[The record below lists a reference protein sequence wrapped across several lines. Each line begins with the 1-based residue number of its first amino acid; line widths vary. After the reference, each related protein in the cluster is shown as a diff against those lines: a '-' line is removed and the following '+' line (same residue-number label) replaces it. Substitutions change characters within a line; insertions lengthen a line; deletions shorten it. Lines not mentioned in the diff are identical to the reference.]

1 MNIINVKAEKRTEVG
16 SKGSRAIRRA
26 GKIPCVLY
34 GGEKVEYFTVEPN
47 GVKHLIYTPDF
58 KIAEIE
64 VDGVSTRCIVKDLQI
79 HPVTDEIVHIDFLRL
94 IDDVKI
100 KVELPVGF
108 KGVSPGVKGGGKLIQ
123 SMRKVKV
130 KALPKD
136 LKDTLYVSIEGLE
149 LGDAVRVRDVEVG
162 EGIEVMNPPATPVA
176 RVAVPRALKS
186 ATAGEAES
194 KEATEEATEEAAEA

>member
-1 MNIINVKAEKRTEVG
+1 MNVVNVKAEKRSEVG
-16 SKGSRAIRRA
+16 SKGSKAIRRA
-26 GKIPCVLY
+26 GRIPCVLY
-34 GGEKVEYFTVEPN
+34 GGDNVEYFSVHPN

-64 VDGVSTRCIVKDLQI
+64 VDGATTRCIVKDLQI
-79 HPVTDEIVHIDFLRL
+79 HPVTDDIVHIDFLRL

-123 SMRKVKV
+123 TMRKVKV

-136 LKDTLYVSIEGLE
+136 LQDTLYVSIEGLE
-149 LGDAVRVRDVEVG
+149 LGEAVRVRDVEVT
-162 EGIEVMNPPATPVA
+162 EGIEIMNPPATPVA

-186 ATAGEAES
+186 AAAADGGEA
-194 KEATEEATEEAAEA
+194 ATAEATEEAAEA